1 MICLC
6 STGMQDYHVKRHMGD
21 YELRAISLILPEV
34 HSREHTYTQAL
45 HFQQT
50 YMTPCFSTDDATFHS
65 INT

>member
-1 MICLC
+1 MICPC

-45 HFQQT
+45 HFQHT
-50 YMTPCFSTDDATFHS
+50 YMTQCCSTDDATFHS